1 MNASSDQGGRICHP
15 SSWPRM
21 RPRILDRCLELHRS
35 NLRSVVNDTLTMPRI
50 IVVNR
55 AELCKSTAGVSS
67 EISAGSG
74 NNLFKGPS
82 TSTDGVGSRT
92 NQAIQPRAN
101 EAVDGVHQR
110 CVVLEPKRLRFGS
123 EELGSQHRTHPE
135 LKTTPGQIRAIWW
148 ARPGS
153 IRAKKNPGQMRGIGV
168 PISEQRPRGK
178 RSRTLRTY
186 FVGHAEE

>member
-21 RPRILDRCLELHRS
+21 RPRILDRCLELHRL
-35 NLRSVVNDTLTMPRI
+35 NLRSVVNDTLTMPRSR
-50 IVVNR
+50 VATLR
-55 AELCKSTAGVSS
+55 AELCKSTAGASS

-74 NNLFKGPS
+74 NILFKGPS

-101 EAVDGVHQR
+101 EAVAGVHQR

-123 EELGSQHRTHPE
+123 EELGGQHRTHPE
-135 LKTTPGQIRAIWW
+135 LKKT
-148 ARPGS
+148 
-153 IRAKKNPGQMRGIGV
+153 RAK
-168 PISEQRPRGK
+168 
-178 RSRTLRTY
+178 
-186 FVGHAEE
+186 